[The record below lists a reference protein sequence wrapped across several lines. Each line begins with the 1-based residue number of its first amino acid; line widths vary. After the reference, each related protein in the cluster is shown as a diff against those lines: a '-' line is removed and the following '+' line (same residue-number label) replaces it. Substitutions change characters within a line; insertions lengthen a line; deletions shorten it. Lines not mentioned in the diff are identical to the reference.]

1 MCLGKVCVRCGCVA
15 AALRL
20 RCGCVLKQNFEL
32 VGDQSEAKVRL
43 FGSVSE
49 IRRGFGTVAL
59 RTPEKLHFFLRC
71 GLAIL
76 PSPHLRCETALR
88 FFFLRCGG
96 SGLFI

>member
-1 MCLGKVCVRCGCVA
+1 MRGGCVA

-20 RCGCVLKQNFEL
+20 RCGCVLKQNFEF
-32 VGDQSEAKVRL
+32 VGDQSEAKLRL
-43 FGSVSE
+43 LGFFSE
-49 IRRGFGTVAL
+49 IRRGSGTVAL

-88 FFFLRCGG
+88 FFVLRCGG
-96 SGLFI
+96 NGLFI